1 MNVVTRAV
9 PDAAAQALRTAG
21 VHPVLARL
29 YAARGIRAPGE
40 LAADPKDL
48 LPPDTLRGLS
58 EASTLL
64 ADCIEQGRRIL
75 IVADYDCDG
84 ATACAVGIRGLRMMG
99 ARVDFLVPNRF
110 EHGYGLTPAIVDLAA
125 RHPRLGRPD
134 LIVTVDN
141 GIASVDG
148 VARARALGIDV
159 LVTDHHLPGD
169 VLPEARA
176 IVNPNQPGCPFESKH
191 LAGVGVM
198 FYVLLGLRAELR
210 RRGRFAPAQGGAR
223 TEPPL
228 QSLLDLVALGTVADL
243 VRLDRNNR
251 LLVELGLRRIRAGQ
265 ACPGVNALFA
275 VAGRDARRAGCGD
288 LGFALGPRINA
299 AGRLSDITLGIEC
312 LLADDGGDAAR
323 LAAELDTINRERRQI
338 ETDMRD
344 EALADMA
351 TPDAACHALVVMR
364 EHWHEGVV
372 GLVAS
377 RLKDRHHRPV
387 VAFAPSA
394 AEPGT
399 LRGSGRSIAGIHLR
413 DVLDLVSK
421 RHPGLILRFGG
432 HAMAAGLSLPADGV
446 DRFAQAL
453 EAAVAETADPSCFAP
468 EVLTDGPLAAEDVD
482 LDLVGHLD
490 AAVWGQGFPP
500 PLFCDQADVLA
511 QRLIKDRH
519 LKLDLRVGGARRSAI
534 LFGRTDPLPARPTIT
549 YRLMRND
556 YGGRSSVE
564 IVVESVLD

>member
-1 MNVVTRAV
+1 MNVVTRDV
-9 PDAAAQALRTAG
+9 PDAAATALRGAG

-29 YAARGIRAPGE
+29 FAARGIVHADD
-40 LAADPKDL
+40 LAVDPKGL
-48 LPPDTLRGLS
+48 LRPDALRGLA
-58 EASTLL
+58 EASVLL
-64 ADCIEQGRRIL
+64 ADAIDAGRRML

-99 ARVDFLVPNRF
+99 ARIDYLVPNRF
-110 EHGYGLTPAIVDLAA
+110 EHGYGLTPAIVELAA
-125 RHPRLGRPD
+125 RHPRMGHPD

-148 VARARALGIDV
+148 VTRARALGIDV

-176 IVNPNQPGCPFESKH
+176 IVNPNQPGCGFASKH

-198 FYVLLGLRAELR
+198 FYVLLGVRAEMR
-210 RRGRFAPAQGGAR
+210 RRGRFGPAEGSAR
-223 TEPPL
+223 TEPQL

-251 LLVELGLRRIRAGQ
+251 LLVELGLRRIRAAT
-265 ACPGVNALFA
+265 ACPGITALFA
-275 VAGRDARRAGCGD
+275 VAGRDQRRAGCGD
-288 LGFALGPRINA
+288 LGFAVGPRINA

-312 LLADDGGDAAR
+312 LLADDAGRASELATQLDA
-323 LAAELDTINRERRQI
+323 INRERRQI
-338 ETDMRD
+338 ESDMRD
-344 EALADMA
+344 EALAETDG
-351 TPDAACHALVVMR
+351 PDPTRRTLVVMR

-377 RLKDRHHRPV
+377 RLKDRHHRPTI
-387 VAFAPSA
+387 AFAPSA

-399 LRGSGRSIAGIHLR
+399 LRGSGRSIAGVHLR

-446 DRFAQAL
+446 ARFADAL
-453 EAAVAETADPSCFAP
+453 EDAVAASADPACFAA
-468 EVLTDGPLAAEDVD
+468 ELITDGPLAADDVD
-482 LDLVGHLD
+482 LDLVERLD
-490 AAVWGQGFPP
+490 AAVWGQGFPV
-500 PLFCDQADVLA
+500 PLFCDRVQVLA
-511 QRLIKDRH
+511 QRLIKERH
-519 LKLDLRVGGARRSAI
+519 LKLDLRIGGTRRAAI
-534 LFGRTDPLPARPTIT
+534 LFGRTDPLPSNPMIA

-556 YGGRSSVE
+556 YSGRSSVE
-564 IVVESVLD
+564 VVVERVLD

>member
-1 MNVVTRAV
+1 MNLRVRDVPQ
-9 PDAAAQALRTAG
+9 PDARALREAG

-29 YAARGIRAPGE
+29 YAARGISRSTE
-40 LAADPKDL
+40 LEADPKHL
-48 LPPDTLRGLS
+48 LPPDALRGLPD
-58 EASTLL
+58 AARLL
-64 ADCIEQGRRIL
+64 ADCIEGHRRIL

-84 ATACAVGIRGLRMMG
+84 ATACAVGLRGLRTMG
-99 ARVDFLVPNRF
+99 AQADFLVPNRF

-125 RHPRLGRPD
+125 AHPRLGRPD

-148 VARARALGIDV
+148 VERANALGIEV
-159 LVTDHHLPGD
+159 LVTDHHLPGER
-169 VLPEARA
+169 LPAARA
-176 IVNPNQPGCPFESKH
+176 IVNPNQPGCDFPSKH

-210 RRGRFAPAQGGAR
+210 RRGHFGDAPGPA
-223 TEPPL
+223 L

-251 LLVELGLRRIRAGQ
+251 ILVDLGLRRIRAGR
-265 ACPGVNALFA
+265 ACAGITALFA
-275 VAGRDARRAGCGD
+275 VAGRDQRRAGCGD

-312 LLADDGGDAAR
+312 LLTDDPTRASALATQLDA
-323 LAAELDTINRERRQI
+323 INRERRQI
-338 ETDMRD
+338 ETGMRE
-344 EALADMA
+344 EALADA
-351 TPDAACHALVVMR
+351 GEPDPARHTLVIAR
-364 EHWHEGVV
+364 DHWHEGVV

-377 RLKDRHHRPV
+377 RLKDRHHRPAF
-387 VAFAPSA
+387 AFAPSA

-432 HAMAAGLSLPADGV
+432 HAMAAGLTLDAGAIEL
-446 DRFAQAL
+446 FAQAL
-453 EAAVAETADPSCFAP
+453 ERAVADSADPGCFDP
-468 EVLTDGPLAAEDVD
+468 TLVTDGGLAAGEID
-482 LDLVGHLD
+482 LDLVGQLD

-500 PLFCDQADVLA
+500 PLFCDRADVLG
-511 QRLIKDRH
+511 QRLVAERH
-519 LKLDLRVGGARRSAI
+519 LKLDLRVGGARRAAI
-534 LFGRTDPLPARPTIT
+534 VFGRTDPLPRQATIV
-549 YRLMRND
+549 YRLARND
-556 YGGRSSVE
+556 YGGQSTVE
-564 IVVESVLD
+564 FVIEEVEAVEG